1 MAIVLTVVADC
12 PAALAELWGHLGG
25 NKAEVDIVG
34 DEMFIAVDLTTPK
47 PEPEPVDVE
56 ACDPV
61 DSFTI
66 LDRDH
71 VRVDP
76 EPEHDGDTVD
86 VGEVQVVEPEAE
98 VVPIDAGSRAKHPA
112 GKAPDAD
119 SCAGAILAALSA
131 EPDVQF
137 TVMDIVLA
145 VDGYKESTIKFT
157 TAQLTRDGQIARVG
171 RGLYQAVQAS

>member
-1 MAIVLTVVADC
+1 MAIVLTVVADG

-34 DEMFIAVDLTTPK
+34 DEMFIAVDLTTPE
-47 PEPEPVDVE
+47 PEPEAQVE
-56 ACDPV
+56 EVLSHP
-61 DSFTI
+61 I
-66 LDRDH
+66 HRDGPWE
-71 VRVDP
+71 DAEEAP
-76 EPEHDGDTVD
+76 EPDHDGHTVD
-86 VGEVQVVEPEAE
+86 VGQVEEVEAEAE

-112 GKAPDAD
+112 GKAVDAD
-119 SCAGAILAALSA
+119 SCAGAILAALTA

-137 TVMDIVLA
+137 TVMDIVAA